1 MGASPDL
8 PDKHADNCEV
18 LLRWVEGAEGTALRA
33 VLPRALIEDL
43 LCPYVRRVFS
53 LVSRVSDG
61 KTPNLA
67 AQCRT
72 KAIL

>member
-53 LVSRVSDG
+53 LVSLVQQ
-61 KTPNLA
+61 T
-67 AQCRT
+67 
-72 KAIL
+72 